1 MSKNSFRFFFLL
13 GIRKLE
19 RVLVWISFTIV
30 LIAVN
35 VSRLFI
41 ATHFPHQVVAGSITG
56 QSMN

>member
-1 MSKNSFRFFFLL
+1 MRKFFFFLI

-19 RVLVWISFTIV
+19 HALVWISFTIV

-35 VSRLFI
+35 ISRLFI

-56 QSMN
+56 KSIN